1 VREASEDVI
10 LKQNQVTAAKSGQAV
25 SQSVLGRFTFHALLA
40 AGCALALAGCNVEAQ
55 KSSLDSAAVQPQQ
68 KKTKEIQSSKAPEP
82 VQTVSKDDAFDA
94 GRALG
99 YDKTGKPYTVSG
111 KLYVP
116 KEQTGYTATG
126 LASWYGVG
134 FHGRETAN
142 GELFNRDSVTV
153 AHPTLPLPSYVRVTN
168 VLNGRSIIARV
179 NDRGPFKG
187 NRLVDV
193 SEQVAIG
200 LNFKHLGTTRLK
212 VDYIG
217 RAPVNVDDSAMLQA
231 TLRVDGTAAQLGGRG
246 VASQVAKVAPS
257 ERAAAFTQDP
267 FGEESRSGFDRADM
281 GAASAPTSAPAQAAL
296 EVVPVPPQRP
306 VSMGEASFKPHF
318 EGLKML
324 EKPAVAEKSS
334 DARSTPVTASAS
346 SEESA
351 ADALPSRI
359 PLPPVRPVGL
369 GDDTPS
375 ERTAA
380 FDKPVGSQPV
390 GGFRQMVV
398 SR

>member
-1 VREASEDVI
+1 VLEGFI
-10 LKQNQVTAAKSGQAV
+10 LKQYQDVMAGVPSRPSSLTLSSWRGFPFNFVRV
-25 SQSVLGRFTFHALLA
+25 
-40 AGCALALAGCNVEAQ
+40 AGCALLLAGCQVEAQ
-55 KSSLDSAAVQPQQ
+55 KSSFDSAAVPANSQ
-68 KKTKEIQSSKAPEP
+68 KNKENQSSKSVAAIAQPASEA
-82 VQTVSKDDAFDA
+82 TKAAA
-94 GRALG
+94 GG
-99 YDKTGKPYTVSG
+99 YEKTGRPYTVGG

-116 KEQTGYTATG
+116 QEQKAYTATG

-142 GELFNRDSVTV
+142 GEVFNRDSVTV

-200 LNFKHLGTTRLK
+200 LNFKHLGTSRLK

-246 VASQVAKVAPS
+246 VASQLAVSAPA
-257 ERAAAFTQDP
+257 ERTASFTQDP
-267 FGEESRSGFDRADM
+267 FGEVSRSGFDRAET
-281 GAASAPTSAPAQAAL
+281 ATASVSAAPANAL
-296 EVVPVPPQRP
+296 PSEGVPLPPQRP
-306 VSMGEASFKPHF
+306 FSMGETTFKPQF
-318 EGLKML
+318 EGLKISD
-324 EKPAVAEKSS
+324 KSMAS
-334 DARSTPVTASAS
+334 DKVSTTVEPS
-346 SEESA
+346 ESA
-351 ADALPSRI
+351 TAIEALTSRI

-369 GDDTPS
+369 GEEAPA
-375 ERTAA
+375 RTAA
-380 FDKPVGSQPV
+380 IFDRTATSSKADGN
-390 GGFRQMVV
+390 GGGKGDGFTPQAFAR
-398 SR
+398 

>member
-1 VREASEDVI
+1 MREAPEDVI
-10 LKQNQVTAAKSGQAV
+10 LNKTQVTSAELGRIVAKK
-25 SQSVLGRFTFHALLA
+25 SVLGRFPMNFIMA

-55 KSSLDSAAVQPQQ
+55 KASLESAAVQPQSQ
-68 KKTKEIQSSKAPEP
+68 KNKDNQSSKSPAP
-82 VQTVSKDDAFDA
+82 VQAAAKDDTSDA
-94 GRALG
+94 GHSVG

-116 KEQTGYTATG
+116 KEQKGYTATG

-142 GELFNRDSVTV
+142 GEVFNRDSVTV

-246 VASQVAKVAPS
+246 VASQVAVVAPS

-267 FGEESRSGFDRADM
+267 FGEESRTGFDRAEV
-281 GAASAPTSAPAQAAL
+281 STTAAL
-296 EVVPVPPQRP
+296 VARDVVPLPPQRP
-306 VSMGEASFKPHF
+306 FSVGDTSFKPHF

-324 EKPAVAEKSS
+324 DKPAVADK
-334 DARSTPVTASAS
+334 AAV
-346 SEESA
+346 SA
-351 ADALPSRI
+351 AVASIADAETGEALPTRI

-369 GDDTPS
+369 GEDVAA
-375 ERTAA
+375 ERTAS
-380 FDKPVGSQPV
+380 FDKPAAPPQMS
-390 GGFRQMVV
+390 GFRPLVMT
-398 SR
+398 R

>member
-1 VREASEDVI
+1 MILNKTQVTSVI
-10 LKQNQVTAAKSGQAV
+10 L
-25 SQSVLGRFTFHALLA
+25 GRTLSKIPAFGRISLNFVMA
-40 AGCALALAGCNVEAQ
+40 AGCALALAGCQVEAQ
-55 KSSLDSAAVQPQQ
+55 KSSLESAAVSPQAQ
-68 KKTKEIQSSKAPEP
+68 KNKGNQSAKS
-82 VQTVSKDDAFDA
+82 VSSDNSAEAAK
-94 GRALG
+94 GGG

-116 KEQTGYTATG
+116 KEQKGYTATG
-126 LASWYGVG
+126 LASWYGAG
-134 FHGRETAN
+134 FNGRETAN
-142 GELFNRDSVTV
+142 GEVFSRDSVTV

-217 RAPVNVDDSAMLQA
+217 RAPVSVDDSAMLQA
-231 TLRVDGTAAQLGGRG
+231 TLRVDGTAAQLNGRG
-246 VASQVAKVAPS
+246 VASQVAAVTSP

-267 FGEESRSGFDRADM
+267 FGEESRTGFDRA
-281 GAASAPTSAPAQAAL
+281 
-296 EVVPVPPQRP
+296 EVSTTTAVLVGRDAIPLPPQRP
-306 VSMGEASFKPHF
+306 FSVGESSFKPRF

-324 EKPAVAEKSS
+324 DKPAVADQVAISVPAGAEGT
-334 DARSTPVTASAS
+334 DETA
-346 SEESA
+346 E
-351 ADALPSRI
+351 ALPSRI

-369 GDDTPS
+369 GEDVAA
-375 ERTAA
+375 ERTAS
-380 FDKPVGSQPV
+380 FDKLVTPPQGA
-390 GGFRQMVV
+390 GFRQ
-398 SR
+398 SFITR

>member
-1 VREASEDVI
+1 MPLGFARFFCGLYRLKEVPGDAI
-10 LKQNQVTAAKSGQAV
+10 LNQIQGNLIRSGSFFVTLPAMRG
-25 SQSVLGRFTFHALLA
+25 LNLNLLRA
-40 AGCALALAGCNVEAQ
+40 AGCALLLAGCQVEAQ
-55 KSSLDSAAVQPQQ
+55 KSSLESAAVTPSSQ
-68 KKTKEIQSSKAPEP
+68 KSKENQSTKSVAEASPS
-82 VQTVSKDDAFDA
+82 DA
-94 GRALG
+94 GANKAVAGG
-99 YDKTGKPYTVSG
+99 YDKTGRPYTVAG

-116 KEQTGYTATG
+116 QEQKSYTATG

-246 VASQVAKVAPS
+246 VASRVATSASV
-257 ERAAAFTQDP
+257 ERVSAFTQDP
-267 FGEESRSGFDRADM
+267 FGEVSRSGFDRAET
-281 GAASAPTSAPAQAAL
+281 APAVTSAAAVSTL
-296 EVVPVPPQRP
+296 PSEGVPLPPQRP
-306 VSMGEASFKPHF
+306 VSMGDSSFKPQF
-318 EGLKML
+318 EGLKTL
-324 EKPAVAEKSS
+324 DKSSASEKAAPNVPAVSGAGERDEAAE
-334 DARSTPVTASAS
+334 
-346 SEESA
+346 
-351 ADALPSRI
+351 ALPSRI

-369 GDDTPS
+369 GEAAPPA
-375 ERTAA
+375 RTAA
-380 FDKPVGSQPV
+380 VF
-390 GGFRQMVV
+390 
-398 SR
+398 

>member
-1 VREASEDVI
+1 M
-10 LKQNQVTAAKSGQAV
+10 KNTQVTTASFGQIESRKSV
-25 SQSVLGRFTFHALLA
+25 SGRFPLSFLMA

-55 KSSLDSAAVQPQQ
+55 KGALESAAVQPHSQ
-68 KKTKEIQSSKAPEP
+68 KSKDIQVAKSQAP
-82 VQTVSKDDAFDA
+82 VQAAAKDDAA
-94 GRALG
+94 ETARSVG

-116 KEQTGYTATG
+116 KEQNGYTATG

-134 FHGRETAN
+134 FQGRETAN
-142 GELFNRDSVTV
+142 GEVFNRDSVTV

-168 VLNGRSIIARV
+168 VLNGRSIVARV

-231 TLRVDGTAAQLGGRG
+231 TLRVDGTPAQLGGRG
-246 VASQVAKVAPS
+246 VVASQVAVAAPS
-257 ERAAAFTQDP
+257 DRAAAFTQDP
-267 FGEESRSGFDRADM
+267 FGAESRSGFDRAEVST
-281 GAASAPTSAPAQAAL
+281 AASAVAR
-296 EVVPVPPQRP
+296 EVVPLPPQRP
-306 VSMGEASFKPHF
+306 FSVGDTSFKPHF
-318 EGLKML
+318 EGLKL
-324 EKPAVAEKSS
+324 LDKAAVVDKTAVSAPAVGG
-334 DARSTPVTASAS
+334 V
-346 SEESA
+346 
-351 ADALPSRI
+351 ADETVEALPVRV

-369 GDDTPS
+369 GEDVVP
-375 ERTAA
+375 ERTAS
-380 FDKPVGSQPV
+380 FEKPGSTPQLSVLRPV
-390 GGFRQMVV
+390 VMTR
-398 SR
+398 